1 MDLQQFNQSQEDLT
15 KQNQQFWNDWY
26 SKFQGAK
33 PVAATPSSAPGF
45 AGVASDVQN
54 YAKTQGLG
62 NVDANKLNMGV
73 QNSTG
78 LQSRSQDLESFL
90 RDMETNR
97 QRALQLGGQDFQRQQ
112 QIGNTEQGL
121 AQLPINRMGQQLN
134 TNNDIQRMWQAYH
147 MGQTPSENLVGSAAG
162 GLGGELASSLFGG
175 GGKTTNGVDPYEEL
189 MKKSNPGDTRNYLMG
204 SQI

>member
-1 MDLQQFNQSQEDLT
+1 MDLQQFNQSQEDLANN
-15 KQNQQFWNDWY
+15 NQKFWDDWY

-33 PVAATPSSAPGF
+33 PVANTPTSAPAY
-45 AGVASDVQN
+45 AGVSSDVQN

-97 QRALQLGGQDFQRQQ
+97 QRALQTGGQDFNRQQ
-112 QIGNTEQGL
+112 QIGGVREGL
-121 AQLPINRMGQQLN
+121 AQLPVSRQGQQLR
-134 TNNDIQRMWQAYH
+134 TADDINRMWQAYQ
-147 MGQTPSENLVGSAAG
+147 MGQTPAENMVGAAAG
-162 GLGGELASSLFGG
+162 GLGGSLAA
-175 GGKTTNGVDPYEEL
+175 
-189 MKKSNPGDTRNYLMG
+189 G
-204 SQI
+204 SFESKPLSPQDQQDENDVNKLSIDYYNRHM